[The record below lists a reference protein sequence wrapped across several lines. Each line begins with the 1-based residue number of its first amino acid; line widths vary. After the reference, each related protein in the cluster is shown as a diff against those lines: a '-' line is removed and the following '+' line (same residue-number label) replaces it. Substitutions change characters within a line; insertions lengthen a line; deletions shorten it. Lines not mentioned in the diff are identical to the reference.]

1 MSQRNP
7 HHGTSSSIDFNSTK
21 PASRPR
27 LERPNSS
34 PSTATTSS
42 AIATKINKSNI
53 INTPATQS
61 PSSSST
67 ASTSTSTTSTATGA
81 ATGRSG
87 QGSGSGTTGRASRP
101 PNAVQPGKQRPKTA
115 YQAVTWKEN
124 LDAFN
129 RRLRRGSLSLDA
141 AAQEEEM
148 ASQAIAQA
156 RAQAKAQQKK
166 QARESYYPHHHHPQD
181 QHDDHADPTL
191 RKDPKGLGAT
201 VPEEQTQLLGKGTK
215 KTNGITNTSQGYG
228 AAATGAQGQMHDS
241 LSSLYLRGQA
251 AIARLF
257 NSSPCQAHPPDEE
270 SHDHAFPT
278 QLNPV
283 VATKKSSKLGVFSGV
298 FVPCVLSIWGIIL
311 FLRFGFIIGQA
322 GVLGTMAMF
331 IVGYTI
337 NIFTTMSLSA
347 ISTNGTVRGGGV
359 YYLLSRSLGPEFGGS
374 IGLIYFLG
382 TVIGCGMNVLGFV
395 EPLIS
400 NFGESSGT
408 VYRVLPESKLWDFI
422 YGTILLVSCT
432 LVCLVGSKLFSRA
445 SLVLAVIILLSTLS
459 IFISFAMVPPFTHPE
474 RNIEYTGFSWETLQ
488 ENLWPRFTVM
498 TGPDGTKES
507 FQSVFGVLFPACI
520 GILAGASMSGDL
532 ENPSKSIPTGTLW
545 AVGSTFCVYTFIVVL
560 MGGSISRST
569 MYTDLSVLQD
579 ISISP
584 LMIAAGALAASVFA
598 TLGSVIGAAKLLQA
612 IARDNLLPF
621 LSVFGQGTP
630 KTDEPT
636 IAVLLTFILCQF
648 CLFLTDMNAIA
659 MFVSMVTLLTF
670 LIINLACFLLKIGSA
685 PNFRPS
691 FRFFH
696 WWTAFGGMVSCAL
709 VMGLVDLG
717 KSLLSGLIVSVIF
730 IWIHYWSPPKRWGDV
745 TQSLIYHQV
754 RKYLLRLDSRKEHVK
769 FWRPQILLLV
779 HHPRSE
785 YHLIQFCNHL
795 KKGALYVLGHVI
807 LGDLRDVL
815 PEYRR
820 QQGSWLKFVDVLQIK
835 AFVNLA
841 VADSVRIGA
850 RNLLI
855 GTGLGGMRPNIVVL
869 GSFNLQ
875 RLLKLKEE
883 EQRHS
888 RALRQ
893 QQQQRDDEEGGPLP
907 IAIGSPVHHHS
918 PVTPQVKGG
927 NTFNSI
933 AGPTHITTSASG
945 MADTLLNVPI
955 SLPIDNIRVEAPIKI
970 TDYVSI
976 IEDVLS
982 LNKAVAIAYG
992 FDKLDLPEEQSRSI
1006 WNLLSLAANSENQRP
1021 PPSTS
1026 ASRASSMH
1034 RHGDKKKKKYIDLW
1048 PMQMS
1053 VAPLPCYEQPLRSA
1067 STEPGM
1073 GTQKRMSRDMGGG
1086 AHGSPRIP
1094 SEGGH
1099 GTMSYSEGSN
1109 PGYPSHSHPHPRAE
1123 ANLTNFDTYTMVLQM
1138 GCILHMVPHW
1148 KENFLLRVMVFV
1160 EYKEDVEEEKKRLKA
1175 LLENLRI
1182 PAEVKVMC
1190 LDGGDSETYDRLVKG
1205 EGLEEYVNDTTT
1217 EEDVDEEEWY
1227 DSDEREE
1234 QNNETHAVEI
1244 SGRSGLKN
1252 QQQQPTTTPGPQNI
1266 NPLWQQSHPP
1276 LAEEDEN
1283 EESRV
1288 IISTSPAATTG
1299 IQEDGRDSSHETGPY
1314 SSVAS
1319 HGPVSR
1325 SRTTSSSDSR
1335 HQEPPHQQ
1343 HQPVF
1348 EASAPPP
1355 QRRRTISHPD
1365 GPKRN
1370 QSLSPNGLTRG
1381 NSIMAGKHPLRSNTA
1396 ISPWLH
1402 QGGFPIGISS
1412 SSVHPMATG
1421 SGAGAGVRYRSSMMI
1436 GSGSPSSD
1444 AAAISRLGTSAPLGA
1459 SMNFRI
1465 AVPLPRQYFDPNG
1478 MNSESDSDSISS
1490 EDDEAYDHN
1499 DDDLV
1504 YGSGGNVAGSM
1515 PSGGMYQQP
1524 PQHSQSLQRLGSQ
1537 QSRLFP
1543 PSGLRQPV
1551 AHRPF
1556 GKWQATLPSVPQ
1568 HRRPSSQQQ
1577 QQQQQQQQI
1586 PSPQATSL
1594 FAHTSLGS
1602 EPGLGIAMDPQES
1615 FADTERETLGGING
1629 KQSLGGATSSIAKNP
1644 WASDDSSAS
1653 HSTDTFQSLITS
1665 SLAPPIAATTASQL
1679 QDQND
1684 NASAAPLAEENIA
1697 GHDIPHSIFPPGD
1710 PNMHMPEIE
1719 QQYAS
1724 ATTQSH
1730 TLLHQPSTLT
1740 EISAGPSLPV
1750 QFDHLGPEAQLLILN
1765 ELMRIHSSSE
1775 TTSIIFTTVPA
1786 PEEGTCLSEQS
1797 SIAYVDQLD
1806 SLMEGIDVPVLLIH
1820 AKSLTVTMTL

>member
-1 MSQRNP
+1 M
-7 HHGTSSSIDFNSTK
+7 GTSGPGVNVAAADENTTLLGNNTRKSIGRSSNGDVF
-21 PASRPR
+21 
-27 LERPNSS
+27 
-34 PSTATTSS
+34 
-42 AIATKINKSNI
+42 
-53 INTPATQS
+53 QGYG
-61 PSSSST
+61 T
-67 ASTSTSTTSTATGA
+67 ASEQNYQHREEEG
-81 ATGRSG
+81 GR
-87 QGSGSGTTGRASRP
+87 
-101 PNAVQPGKQRPKTA
+101 
-115 YQAVTWKEN
+115 
-124 LDAFN
+124 
-129 RRLRRGSLSLDA
+129 LSLD
-141 AAQEEEM
+141 
-148 ASQAIAQA
+148 SIPGF
-156 RAQAKAQQKK
+156 
-166 QARESYYPHHHHPQD
+166 S
-181 QHDDHADPTL
+181 
-191 RKDPKGLGAT
+191 KG
-201 VPEEQTQLLGKGTK
+201 
-215 KTNGITNTSQGYG
+215 
-228 AAATGAQGQMHDS
+228 
-241 LSSLYLRGQA
+241 RA
-251 AIARLF
+251 AITGLLNLRHR
-257 NSSPCQAHPPDEE
+257 NHIKGDQTPPSDGES
-270 SHDHAFPT
+270 SHDPAFPT
-278 QLNPV
+278 LLNPV
-283 VATKKSSKLGVFSGV
+283 VPTKKSSKLGVFSGV

-322 GVLGTMAMF
+322 GVMGTMAMF
-331 IVGYTI
+331 IVGYAI
-337 NIFTTMSLSA
+337 NIFTTLSLSA

-382 TVIGCGMNVLGFV
+382 NVIGCGMNVLGFV

-422 YGTILLVSCT
+422 YGTILLVLCT

-445 SLVLAVIILLSTLS
+445 SLVLAMIILLSTLS
-459 IFISFAMVPPFTHPE
+459 IFISFAVVEPFTHPE
-474 RNIEYTGFSWETLQ
+474 RNIEYTGFSWATLQ
-488 ENLWPRFTVM
+488 ENMWPKFTTT
-498 TGPDGTKES
+498 TGPDGPKES

-532 ENPSKSIPTGTLW
+532 EDPSKSIPSGTLW

-579 ISISP
+579 ISVSP
-584 LMIAAGALAASVFA
+584 LSIAAGALAASVFA
-598 TLGSVIGAAKLLQA
+598 TLGSVIGAAKILQA

-621 LSVFGQGTP
+621 LSAFGQGTP

-636 IAVLLTFILCQF
+636 LAVLLTFILCQF

-696 WWTAFGGMVSCAL
+696 WWTAFGGMVMCAL

-717 KSLLSGLIVSVIF
+717 KSLLSGLIVAVIF

-795 KKGALYVLGHVI
+795 KKGALYVLGHII

-820 QQGSWLKFVDVLQIK
+820 QQGSWLKFVDVLQVK

-869 GSFNLQ
+869 GSFNLD
-875 RLLKLKEE
+875 RFLKAKEE
-883 EQRHS
+883 EQR
-888 RALRQ
+888 RANALQLRQ
-893 QQQQRDDEEGGPLP
+893 QQQQTEGGP
-907 IAIGSPVHHHS
+907 I
-918 PVTPQVKGG
+918 PQV
-927 NTFNSI
+927 
-933 AGPTHITTSASG
+933 AGPPPILLHSHGLAQQHKGSTFISSSTHMTKSG
-945 MADTLLNVPI
+945 MEETLLNIPI

-992 FDKLDLPEEQSRSI
+992 FEKLDLPTEEQ
-1006 WNLLSLAANSENQRP
+1006 NKSLWSLFGFGSHSGHSNQQQ
-1021 PPSTS
+1021 SMSAS
-1026 ASRASSMH
+1026 ASRASSVFH
-1034 RHGDKKKKKYIDLW
+1034 HGESSKKNKKKKYIDLW

-1053 VAPLPCYEQPLRSA
+1053 VTPLPCFDHHHHPRGSSGA
-1067 STEPGM
+1067 
-1073 GTQKRMSRDMGGG
+1073 QKRMSRDMSGSLNSSPMM
-1086 AHGSPRIP
+1086 AHGFGG
-1094 SEGGH
+1094 SESGH
-1099 GTMSYSEGSN
+1099 GISYSETGI
-1109 PGYPSHSHPHPRAE
+1109 PPPQQHPRTE

-1190 LDGGDSETYDRLVKG
+1190 LDSGDSKTYDRLVKG
-1205 EGLEEYVNDTTT
+1205 EGLDEYPMDAGLVDEYELESYEEEEDT
-1217 EEDVDEEEWY
+1217 EEQSSDDGEEGEGIK
-1227 DSDEREE
+1227 DS
-1234 QNNETHAVEI
+1234 
-1244 SGRSGLKN
+1244 L
-1252 QQQQPTTTPGPQNI
+1252 PTAASTDPRNI
-1266 NPLWQQSHPP
+1266 RPLWQQSPPP
-1276 LAEEDEN
+1276 LAEEDGSGNFSEP
-1283 EESRV
+1283 EHP
-1288 IISTSPAATTG
+1288 ISSSPTTVPTADVH
-1299 IQEDGRDSSHETGPY
+1299 EDGKDSSHETGPY
-1314 SSVAS
+1314 SNFAG
-1319 HGPVSR
+1319 HGPITR
-1325 SRTTSSSDSR
+1325 SRTTSSSGTS
-1335 HQEPPHQQ
+1335 HQQ
-1343 HQPVF
+1343 SQPLQQVPHHPPIF
-1348 EASAPPP
+1348 EASGPPP

-1365 GPKRN
+1365 KPKRI
-1370 QSLSPNGLTRG
+1370 QSSSPGLAR
-1381 NSIMAGKHPLRSNTA
+1381 AGSVNVGAAGRQPLRSSTA
-1396 ISPWLH
+1396 LSPRLR
-1402 QGGFPIGISS
+1402 QGGFLTGGSS
-1412 SSVHPMATG
+1412 SAHPIAVSGTG
-1421 SGAGAGVRYRSSMMI
+1421 LRYRSSMMV
-1436 GSGSPSSD
+1436 GHSGSPSSTSAD
-1444 AAAISRLGTSAPLGA
+1444 AAMASRLGTSVPLGA

-1478 MNSESDSDSISS
+1478 MNSESESDSISS
-1490 EDDEAYDHN
+1490 EDDETYDHN

-1504 YGSGGNVAGSM
+1504 YGGGAGGSIAGVSAGATVGQR
-1515 PSGGMYQQP
+1515 PTQQFSQSLSPLGLRQPQPQQQHPHLLNKWQPTLPTLPQQP
-1524 PQHSQSLQRLGSQ
+1524 PQ
-1537 QSRLFP
+1537 
-1543 PSGLRQPV
+1543 
-1551 AHRPF
+1551 
-1556 GKWQATLPSVPQ
+1556 
-1568 HRRPSSQQQ
+1568 QQQ
-1577 QQQQQQQQI
+1577 QPSQQ
-1586 PSPQATSL
+1586 TSSSES

-1602 EPGLGIAMDPQES
+1602 EPGLGIAIGPS
-1615 FADTERETLGGING
+1615 HRGHVDTERDTPDTGSGPGFTSNFTHHPFRGGDNSG
-1629 KQSLGGATSSIAKNP
+1629 MTKNP
-1644 WASDDSSAS
+1644 WVESSNSSAS
-1653 HSTDTFQSLITS
+1653 HSADTLQSLITS
-1665 SLAPPIAATTASQL
+1665 SLAPQQQQDRAPAHQGFEQPDQSLGQAPIIFGDGSEHVLPYSTSPPA
-1679 QDQND
+1679 DQNV
-1684 NASAAPLAEENIA
+1684 
-1697 GHDIPHSIFPPGD
+1697 GVPG
-1710 PNMHMPEIE
+1710 IS
-1719 QQYAS
+1719 QQYNHLQHPSSSSPIPALGLDRTDTM
-1724 ATTQSH
+1724 AT
-1730 TLLHQPSTLT
+1730 
-1740 EISAGPSLPV
+1740 GPSPPI

-1775 TTSIIFTTVPA
+1775 TTSIVFTTVPA
-1786 PEEGTCLSEQS
+1786 PEEGTSLSEQS

>member
-1 MSQRNP
+1 
-7 HHGTSSSIDFNSTK
+7 
-21 PASRPR
+21 
-27 LERPNSS
+27 
-34 PSTATTSS
+34 
-42 AIATKINKSNI
+42 
-53 INTPATQS
+53 
-61 PSSSST
+61 
-67 ASTSTSTTSTATGA
+67 
-81 ATGRSG
+81 
-87 QGSGSGTTGRASRP
+87 
-101 PNAVQPGKQRPKTA
+101 
-115 YQAVTWKEN
+115 
-124 LDAFN
+124 
-129 RRLRRGSLSLDA
+129 
-141 AAQEEEM
+141 
-148 ASQAIAQA
+148 
-156 RAQAKAQQKK
+156 
-166 QARESYYPHHHHPQD
+166 
-181 QHDDHADPTL
+181 
-191 RKDPKGLGAT
+191 
-201 VPEEQTQLLGKGTK
+201 
-215 KTNGITNTSQGYG
+215 
-228 AAATGAQGQMHDS
+228 
-241 LSSLYLRGQA
+241 
-251 AIARLF
+251 
-257 NSSPCQAHPPDEE
+257 
-270 SHDHAFPT
+270 
-278 QLNPV
+278 
-283 VATKKSSKLGVFSGV
+283 
-298 FVPCVLSIWGIIL
+298 
-311 FLRFGFIIGQA
+311 
-322 GVLGTMAMF
+322 
-331 IVGYTI
+331 
-337 NIFTTMSLSA
+337 
-347 ISTNGTVRGGGV
+347 
-359 YYLLSRSLGPEFGGS
+359 
-374 IGLIYFLG
+374 
-382 TVIGCGMNVLGFV
+382 
-395 EPLIS
+395 
-400 NFGESSGT
+400 
-408 VYRVLPESKLWDFI
+408 
-422 YGTILLVSCT
+422 
-432 LVCLVGSKLFSRA
+432 
-445 SLVLAVIILLSTLS
+445 
-459 IFISFAMVPPFTHPE
+459 
-474 RNIEYTGFSWETLQ
+474 
-488 ENLWPRFTVM
+488 M

-532 ENPSKSIPTGTLW
+532 EDPSKSIPTGTLW

-579 ISISP
+579 VSSGTRESLSVLVIGCPDLLLLTSVVPPQVSISP

-636 IAVLLTFILCQF
+636 IAVLMTFILCQF

-841 VADSVRIGA
+841 VAESVRIGA

-869 GSFNLQ
+869 GSFNLE
-875 RLLKLKEE
+875 RLLRAKEE
-883 EQRHS
+883 EQRQAK
-888 RALRQ
+888 ALRLQ
-893 QQQQRDDEEGGPLP
+893 QQQQQDNEEGLFP
-907 IAIGSPVHHHS
+907 IAIGSPVHPHS
-918 PVTPQVKGG
+918 PLPSQLKVG
-927 NTFNSI
+927 NTFSST
-933 AGPTHITTSASG
+933 AAPTHIRISASG
-945 MADTLLNVPI
+945 MADTLLNIPI
-955 SLPIDNIRVEAPIKI
+955 NLPIDNIRVEAPIQI

-992 FDKLDLPEEQSRSI
+992 FDKLDLPEEQNKSI
-1006 WNLLSLAANSENQRP
+1006 WNLLNLASNSENQRP
-1021 PPSTS
+1021 PPSTA

-1034 RHGDKKKKKYIDLW
+1034 KHGEKKKKKYIDLW

-1053 VAPLPCYEQPLRSA
+1053 VAPLPCFEQPPGAL
-1067 STEPGM
+1067 TES
-1073 GTQKRMSRDMGGG
+1073 GTAQKRMSRDMGGSIY
-1086 AHGSPRIP
+1086 GSPRLP
-1094 SEGGH
+1094 SESGH

-1109 PGYPSHSHPHPRAE
+1109 TGFPAHSHPHPKAE

-1160 EYKEDVEEEKKRLKA
+1160 EYKEDVEEEKKRLRA

-1182 PAEVKVMC
+1182 PAEIKVMC
-1190 LDGGDSETYDRLVKG
+1190 LDGGDSKTYDRLVRG
-1205 EGLEEYVNDTTT
+1205 EGLEEYPNYTTT
-1217 EEDVDEEEWY
+1217 AEDGDEEEWY
-1227 DSDEREE
+1227 GSDEAEE
-1234 QNNETHAVEI
+1234 GDNEVDDVEI
-1244 SGRSGLKN
+1244 TEQDGFKS
-1252 QQQQPTTTPGPQNI
+1252 QQQPIATSGPRNI
-1266 NPLWQQSHPP
+1266 NPLWRQSHLP
-1276 LAEEDEN
+1276 LTEEDEN
-1283 EESRV
+1283 GEPEGA
-1288 IISTSPAATTG
+1288 ISSSPAATAG
-1299 IQEDGRDSSHETGPY
+1299 VQGDGRDSSHEIGPY
-1314 SSVAS
+1314 SSVAGQ
-1319 HGPVSR
+1319 GPVSR
-1325 SRTTSSSDSR
+1325 SRATSSSDD
-1335 HQEPPHQQ
+1335 HHQQ
-1343 HQPVF
+1343 PQFQHHPVF
-1348 EASAPPP
+1348 EAFAPPP

-1365 GPKRN
+1365 KPKRN
-1370 QSLSPNGLTRG
+1370 QSLSPTGLMRG
-1381 NSIMAGKHPLRSNTA
+1381 NSLMAGKNTA
-1396 ISPWLH
+1396 ISPRLR
-1402 QGGFPIGISS
+1402 QGGFPLGVSSPLAHPIS
-1412 SSVHPMATG
+1412 T
-1421 SGAGAGVRYRSSMMI
+1421 GAGAGMRYRSSMLI

-1444 AAAISRLGTSAPLGA
+1444 TAAISKLGTSAPLGA

-1504 YGSGGNVAGSM
+1504 YGGGAHGVG
-1515 PSGGMYQQP
+1515 GGMYQQP

-1537 QSRLFP
+1537 QSRSFS
-1543 PSGLRQPV
+1543 PSNLRQPV

-1556 GKWQATLPSVPQ
+1556 SKWQATLPPVPQ
-1568 HRRPSSQQQ
+1568 HQPSHTEQYQQPPLPPPSHH
-1577 QQQQQQQQI
+1577 QQQQI
-1586 PSPQATSL
+1586 PSLQPTSSL
-1594 FAHTSLGS
+1594 SSIAHTSLGS
-1602 EPGLGIAMDPQES
+1602 EPGLGIVVGHQDS
-1615 FADTERETLGGING
+1615 FAHAEWETYGDASGEIDQGTSASGFTSGYQQPLGGDTG
-1629 KQSLGGATSSIAKNP
+1629 SITKNP
-1644 WASDDSSAS
+1644 WGSSNSSAS

-1665 SLAPPIAATTASQL
+1665 SLAPPIAGTTGSHL
-1679 QDQND
+1679 QEQDENVL
-1684 NASAAPLAEENIA
+1684 AARFGDGSTAEEV
-1697 GHDIPHSIFPPGD
+1697 IPHSMSPPED
-1710 PNMHMPEIE
+1710 PNLIMPGIR
-1719 QQYAS
+1719 QQHA
-1724 ATTQSH
+1724 ATNTSIPPPH
-1730 TLLHQPSTLT
+1730 TLLHQLSTLT
-1740 EISAGPSLPV
+1740 EISAGTSLPI

-1775 TTSIIFTTVPA
+1775 TTSIVFTTVPA

-1820 AKSLTVTMTL
+1820 AKSMTVTMTL